1 MRDAGCDGRLLPAS
15 LGNVHRSEAIREA
28 RSGLVRQDDGQD
40 RNRRH
45 HEGDRVNLERTW
57 PIGLSSIPSDAALVR
72 IVEAAAGLEPGAISS
87 SHRFPYITRARAAA
101 VMLLRE
107 RGRSLSHIARIM
119 HLHVT
124 TVSRLARVYGRHAV
138 VLEIAECAR
147 RAAIDAARAS
157 RDRTRQRAALAA
169 IIADA
174 ERRVYSAQN
183 AVSAARQ
190 AFREAMEAMESIC
203 DDHECD
209 QQQTALD

>member
-1 MRDAGCDGRLLPAS
+1 MNA
-15 LGNVHRSEAIREA
+15 
-28 RSGLVRQDDGQD
+28 
-40 RNRRH
+40 
-45 HEGDRVNLERTW
+45 ERTW
-57 PIGLSSIPSDAALVR
+57 ATGLSSMPSDAALVR
-72 IVEAAAGLEPGAISS
+72 IVEAAAGLEPGSISS

-101 VMLLRE
+101 VVLLRE

-124 TVSRLARVYGRHAV
+124 TVSRLARVYGRHSV

-157 RDRTRQRAALAA
+157 RGRTRQRAALAA

-190 AFREAMEAMESIC
+190 ALREAMEAMESIC